1 MQAGRWQPLDACVE
15 VDISHTEDLLTV
27 VALREAE
34 RTSRENISQSNRA
47 ACQMSLSPLSILT
60 TRRTP
65 MTPPKPAE
73 LRHAI
78 CQPPSEWRLGRV
90 RLYRRS
96 RLDKS

>member
-60 TRRTP
+60 TKRSGPTL
-65 MTPPKPAE
+65 PKAAE
-73 LRHAI
+73 LRRPM
-78 CQPPSEWRLGRV
+78 CRMPSVCSQRV
-90 RLYRRS
+90 G
-96 RLDKS
+96 